1 MIGTTRG
8 WIEKFNVQLGVSRG
22 CYVVMSESRRRG
34 HDGEVV
40 GVACDSTN
48 SLMIVQGIMGI

>member
-1 MIGTTRG
+1 M
-8 WIEKFNVQLGVSRG
+8 SRG
-22 CYVVMSESRRRG
+22 CYVDMSEKGSCA

-48 SLMIVQGIMGI
+48 SLMISAGYNGDVKVCTS

>member
-1 MIGTTRG
+1 MDVS
-8 WIEKFNVQLGVSRG
+8 EKRNSA
-22 CYVVMSESRRRG
+22 

-48 SLMIVQGIMGI
+48 SLMISGGYNGDIKVCA